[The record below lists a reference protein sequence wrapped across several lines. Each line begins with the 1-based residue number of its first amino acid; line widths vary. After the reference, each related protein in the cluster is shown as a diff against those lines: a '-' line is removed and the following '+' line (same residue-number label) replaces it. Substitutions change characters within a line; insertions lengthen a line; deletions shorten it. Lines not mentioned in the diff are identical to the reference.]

1 VKTNI
6 KTFFTRR
13 AELVR
18 RIDSLR
24 AQVLQLEEKVKAAQ
38 AAKTASENRAE
49 ELRKDKE
56 RLRAKIADQKKLI
69 EKSDRI
75 ADQLRTKCEALEK
88 TIEEMRPKRRN

>member
-1 VKTNI
+1 
-6 KTFFTRR
+6 
-13 AELVR
+13 
-18 RIDSLR
+18 
-24 AQVLQLEEKVKAAQ
+24 VLQLEEKVKAAQ

>member
-1 VKTNI
+1 MKTNI